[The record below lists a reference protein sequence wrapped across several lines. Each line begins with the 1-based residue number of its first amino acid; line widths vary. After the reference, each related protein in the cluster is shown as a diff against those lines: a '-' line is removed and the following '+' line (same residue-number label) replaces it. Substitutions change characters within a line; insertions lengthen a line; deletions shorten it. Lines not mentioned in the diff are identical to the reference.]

1 MADNIS
7 AEAAEAGTP
16 DAPEPVALSP
26 GNRLASLD
34 FIRGIAVLGI
44 LAANIVA
51 FGQPWSA
58 YMFPESFRTPHGTAE
73 GWMWVVQFVLIDNK
87 MRGLFTLL
95 FGAGMMLFM
104 EKAWAR
110 GRTRWLQA
118 RRLAFLLLFGLI
130 HFFFIWRGDI
140 LTGYAMVGFIALPF
154 MKLEAKTQLTLGLLG
169 YLAGAVLYAAMM
181 VPLHFIAETGFG
193 QSAAMIET
201 SQALAEGKQEA
212 LADDALELEMVQAG
226 RYGDMVAHNFAEH
239 ARDPLANVMLFV
251 FETLP
256 FMLIGMALYRMGLFG
271 GRMFEPVR
279 QRRNGW
285 IMLVIGGLLTFAIA
299 LWARSTGFAY
309 YATLAAFVGLSPI
322 PQLLMTLG
330 LAMVLADLAPR
341 AGGWLG
347 ARLDAAGRMAFSNYI
362 GTSLMMML
370 VFQGWAIGLF
380 AQLTRGQLY
389 LVVLLAWGIMLL
401 WSKPW
406 LARFRYGPL
415 EWLWR
420 CLTYGRLFP
429 LSR

>member
-1 MADNIS
+1 MADDIS
-7 AEAAEAGTP
+7 ADAAEAGTP

-51 FGQPWSA
+51 FGQPWAA
-58 YMFPESFRTPHGTAE
+58 YMYPASFRTPHGAAE
-73 GWMWVVQFVLIDNK
+73 GWMWVVQFVLIDGK

-118 RRLAFLLLFGLI
+118 RRLGFLLLFDLI

-140 LTGYAMVGFIALPF
+140 LTGYAIVGFVALAF
-154 MKLEAKTQLTLGLLG
+154 MKLEAKTQLMLGLLG
-169 YLAGAVLYAAMM
+169 YLAGAILYAATM

-193 QSAAMIET
+193 QSAAMAET
-201 SQALAEGKQEA
+201 AEGLARGKQEA
-212 LADDALELEMVQAG
+212 LADDALELKLVQEG
-226 RYGDMVAHNFAEH
+226 RYGEMVAHNFAEH
-239 ARDPLANVMLFV
+239 AGDPLANVMLFIS
-251 FETLP
+251 ESLP
-256 FMLIGMALYRMGLFG
+256 FMLLGMALYRLGLFD
-271 GRMFEPVR
+271 GRMFNAVR
-279 QRRNGW
+279 QRRIGW
-285 IMLVIGGLLTFAIA
+285 MMLIIGGSLALAIA

-309 YATLAAFVGLSPI
+309 YATLAAFVGLSPV

-330 LAMVLADLAPR
+330 LAMVLADLATR
-341 AGGWLG
+341 ANGWLG
-347 ARLDAAGRMAFSNYI
+347 TRLIAAGRMAFSNYI

-380 AQLTRGQLY
+380 AQLTRGELY
-389 LVVLLAWGIMLL
+389 LVVLLAWAIMLM

-420 CLTYGRLFP
+420 CLTYGRLFQ
-429 LSR
+429 LGR